1 MRARLAT
8 AVGGAMALVVAL
20 SACSKNTGDNGDTAD
35 TNKPRSGA
43 IATDPKDSL
52 GPAAEV
58 PGAAKGGTFY
68 ILRESKISHLDP
80 QRVYS
85 FAGLMG
91 SQLYAR
97 FLTTFKDD
105 GKGNVTLVGDLA
117 ETPGKNVNNDC
128 KVWEFTIKEGVKF
141 EDGRPIT
148 SKEIAYGIARS
159 FDPDLTGGP
168 TYLQEWL
175 ADSPQYDTKW
185 DFKKNKTSL
194 PPGLTTPDPRTL
206 RFEFNKPRCDL
217 PFAVSLPATA
227 PLPPDKDTGVNLDN
241 MPFSSGP
248 YRFTKIQPGV
258 EMVLERNTNWDP
270 ATDPV
275 RHAYP
280 DKFVWSLGSDNT
292 TQTNRVLAGTGNDAA
307 AVATGGVPPELIAKV
322 TGDPALKARMI
333 VAATPNAY
341 RLSINTTRVTDLSVR
356 QAINYAIDRSSI
368 TKNLGGPY
376 GAVPLTTLLPPTTL
390 GYKKYDAY
398 PAGESGDPA
407 KAKETLGGKSV
418 NLVLGT
424 SDDTASQETATQV
437 KNALEKAGFTVTVK
451 PIPEDGYLDFV
462 KKKSNPWDLWVDS
475 WAADWPSGASIL
487 PVLFDGR
494 SLKAEGNSNTSQLNN
509 EAINAEFD
517 RVLALDPAK
526 QAEEWSK
533 LDEKLM
539 KESAPAVP
547 LYNEVVSV
555 AHGEKAGGIF
565 IGSIFGWPSFVN
577 AYVKQ

>member
-8 AVGGAMALVVAL
+8 AMGGAMALVVAL
-20 SACSKNTGDNGDTAD
+20 SACSKNTGDNADKVD

-68 ILRESKISHLDP
+68 ILRENKISHLDP

-128 KVWEFTIKEGVKF
+128 KVWEFKIKQGVKF

-185 DFKKNKTSL
+185 NFKANKTSL
-194 PPGLTTPDPRTL
+194 PPGLSTPDAQTL

-241 MPFSSGP
+241 QPFSSGP
-248 YRFTKIQPGV
+248 YKFTKNQPGV
-258 EMVLERNTNWDP
+258 EMVLERNPNWDP

-280 DKFVWSLGSDNT
+280 DKFVWSLGSDQA

-307 AVATGGVPPELIAKV
+307 AVATGGVPSELIAKV

-333 VAATPNAY
+333 VAATPNAF

-390 GYKKYDAY
+390 GYKQFDAY
-398 PAGESGDPA
+398 PAGESGNPD
-407 KAKETLGGKSV
+407 KAKELLAGKSV

-424 SDDTASQETATQV
+424 GDETWQQETATQV
-437 KNALEKAGFTVTVK
+437 KAALEKAGFTVTIK
-451 PIPEDGYLDFV
+451 PIPADGYLDFV
-462 KKKSNPWDLWVDS
+462 KKKSNPWDIWVDS
-475 WAADWPSGASIL
+475 WAADWPSGAAIL

-494 SLKAEGNSNTSQLNN
+494 AIKAEGSNNTSQLNN
-509 EAINAEFD
+509 DAINAEFD
-517 RVLALDPAK
+517 RVLAEDPAK
-526 QAEEWSK
+526 QAEEWSN
-533 LDEKLM
+533 LDERLM

-547 LYNEVVSV
+547 LYNEVISI
-555 AHGEKAGGIF
+555 AHGEKAGGVF
-565 IGSIFGWPSFVN
+565 IGSIFGWPSFVD

>member
-8 AVGGAMALVVAL
+8 AMGGAMALVVAL
-20 SACSKNTGDNGDTAD
+20 SACSKNTGDNADKVD

-68 ILRESKISHLDP
+68 ILRENKISHLDP

-128 KVWEFTIKEGVKF
+128 KVWEFKIKQGVKF

-185 DFKKNKTSL
+185 NFKANKTSL
-194 PPGLTTPDPRTL
+194 PPGLSTPDAQTL

-241 MPFSSGP
+241 QPFSSGP
-248 YRFTKIQPGV
+248 YKFTKNQPGV
-258 EMVLERNTNWDP
+258 EMVLERNPNWDP

-280 DKFVWSLGSDNT
+280 DKFVWSLGSDQA

-307 AVATGGVPPELIAKV
+307 AVATGGVPSELIAKV

-333 VAATPNAY
+333 VAATPNAF

-390 GYKKYDAY
+390 GYQQFDAY
-398 PAGESGDPA
+398 PAGESGNPD
-407 KAKETLGGKSV
+407 KAKELLAGKSV

-424 SDDTASQETATQV
+424 GDETWQQETATQV
-437 KNALEKAGFTVTVK
+437 KAALEKAGFTVTIK
-451 PIPEDGYLDFV
+451 PIPADGYLDFV
-462 KKKSNPWDLWVDS
+462 KKKSNPWDIWVDS
-475 WAADWPSGASIL
+475 WAADWPSGAAIL

-494 SLKAEGNSNTSQLNN
+494 AIKAEGSNNTSQLNN
-509 EAINAEFD
+509 DAINAEFD
-517 RVLALDPAK
+517 RVLAEDPAK

-533 LDEKLM
+533 LDERLM

-547 LYNEVVSV
+547 LYNEVISI
-555 AHGEKAGGIF
+555 AHGEKAGGVF

>member
-8 AVGGAMALVVAL
+8 AMGGAMALVVAL
-20 SACSKNTGDNGDTAD
+20 SACSKNTGDNGDKVD

-68 ILRESKISHLDP
+68 ILRENKISHLDP

-128 KVWEFTIKEGVKF
+128 KVWEFKIKQGVKF

-185 DFKKNKTSL
+185 NFKANKTSL
-194 PPGLTTPDPRTL
+194 PPGLSTPDAQTL

-227 PLPPDKDTGVNLDN
+227 PLPADKDTGVNLDN
-241 MPFSSGP
+241 QPFSSGP
-248 YRFTKIQPGV
+248 YKFTKIQPGV
-258 EMVLERNTNWDP
+258 EMVLERNPNWDP

-280 DKFVWSLGSDNT
+280 DKFIWSLGSDQA
-292 TQTNRVLAGTGNDAA
+292 TQTNRVLAGTGNDSA
-307 AVATGGVPPELIAKV
+307 AVATGGVPSELIAKV
-322 TGDPALKARMI
+322 TGDAKLKERMI

-341 RLSINTTRVTDLSVR
+341 RLSINTTRVTDLAVR

-390 GYKKYDAY
+390 GYKQFDAY
-398 PAGESGDPA
+398 PAGESGNPA
-407 KAKETLGGKSV
+407 KAKELLAGKSA

-424 SDDTASQETATQV
+424 GDETWQQETATQV
-437 KNALEKAGFTVTVK
+437 KAALEKAGFTVTIK
-451 PIPEDGYLDFV
+451 PIPADGYLDFV

-475 WAADWPSGASIL
+475 WAADWPSGAAIL

-494 SLKAEGNSNTSQLNN
+494 AIKDEGSNNTSQLNSA
-509 EAINAEFD
+509 AINAEFD
-517 RVLALDPAK
+517 RVLAEDPAK
-526 QAEEWSK
+526 QAEEWSA

-547 LYNEVVSV
+547 LYNEVISI
-555 AHGEKAGGIF
+555 AHGEKAGGVF
-565 IGSIFGWPSFVN
+565 IGSIFGWPSFVD